1 MHTGYSK
8 VKSSHGFPPDCP
20 EAKREKASCCKEV
33 AADARG
39 IAECQKENQIK
50 DGWWNV
56 LWPCLQVEEGKQR
69 KWVDI
74 QIFSAWRRC
83 LVST

>member
-8 VKSSHGFPPDCP
+8 VESSHGFPRDCP
-20 EAKREKASCCKEV
+20 EAKREMASCCKEA

-39 IAECQKENQIK
+39 IAECQKESQIK

-56 LWPCLQVEEGKQR
+56 L
-69 KWVDI
+69 
-74 QIFSAWRRC
+74 
-83 LVST
+83 